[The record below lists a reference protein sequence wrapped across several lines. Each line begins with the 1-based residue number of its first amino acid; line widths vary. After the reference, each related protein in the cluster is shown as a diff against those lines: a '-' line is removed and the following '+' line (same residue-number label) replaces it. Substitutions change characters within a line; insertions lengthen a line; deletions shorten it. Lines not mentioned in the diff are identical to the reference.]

1 MATVRAYE
9 QDPDTAE
16 APDAIAVGA
25 YTTYEILLT
34 YGGPTETIEIYTDAD
49 GVSGGRARHT
59 WGMENQEVTI
69 PLEIAERIAAAYG
82 IGGGE

>member
-1 MATVRAYE
+1 MDTVRAYE

-16 APDAIAVGA
+16 APEALAVGT
-25 YTTYEILLT
+25 YTTYEIVLT
-34 YGGPTETIEIYTDAD
+34 YGGPTETIEIDTDAY
-49 GVSGGRARHT
+49 GVRGGRARHT
-59 WGMENQEVTI
+59 WGFENQEVTI